1 MSSRADILIVIP
13 VLRRP
18 HRAAPVLESIREATT
33 LPHRVLFVGS
43 PGDDDEHQAVRD
55 AGGDLLVID
64 RLPGRGDWARK
75 IQAAYD
81 TSDEPLIF
89 LGADD
94 LRFHPGWLEAAL
106 RALTPGIGVVGTN
119 DLGNRRVIAGDHAT
133 HCVVTRDYVERFG
146 TIDQPGQVL
155 HTGYWHEYV
164 DDELVGTAKMRGAWA
179 FAADAVV
186 EHLHPNWNKADSDGL
201 YDQQRARMRDGLR
214 IYQRRRHLWTSP

>member
-1 MSSRADILIVIP
+1 MSSKAEILVIIP

-18 HRAAPVLESIREATT
+18 HRAAPVLESIGAATT
-33 LPHRVLFVGS
+33 QPHRVLFVGS
-43 PGDDDEHQAVRD
+43 PGDDEEHAAVRA

-75 IQAAYD
+75 IQAAYNV
-81 TSDEPLIF
+81 SDEPLIF

-94 LRFHPGWLEAAL
+94 LAFHPGWLEAAQ
-106 RALTPGIGVVGTN
+106 RCLTAGIGVVGTN
-119 DLGNRRVIAGDHAT
+119 DLGNRRVMAGEHAT

-155 HTGYWHEYV
+155 HEGYWHEFV
-164 DDELVGTAKMRGAWA
+164 DDELVGTAKKRGAWA

-186 EHLHPNWNKADSDGL
+186 EHLHPNWGKAPSDGL
-201 YDQQRARMRDGLR
+201 YDQQQARMRDGKR
-214 IYQRRRHLWTSP
+214 VYQRRRHLWT